1 MRMCRLLSITLN
13 ISAADSMVDDGT
25 CGARPSFRFAPS
37 KSSLHLNFQSAGCF
51 DNGAAFPKIH
61 MAALQGH
68 KTFAA
73 PNFKPQKS
81 SLHPSKTECRLLF
94 RPVASSQTAHAAH
107 AFHFRQIRQHAR
119 QLVHLPH
126 FQREAHAGFQ
136 AARLRVHRRHIHLV
150 PCQAVRH
157 IAQ

>member
-1 MRMCRLLSITLN
+1 MKPCRLLSVKFT
-13 ISAADSMVDDGT
+13 DSMAATTHPVNPL
-25 CGARPSFRFAPS
+25 PSSWHNPKAACTSIFKVQAALITPQHSPKSIRRHCNGIKHSQSQISNHKIKQPAPS
-37 KSSLHLNFQSAGCF
+37 Q
-51 DNGAAFPKIH
+51 
-61 MAALQGH
+61 
-68 KTFAA
+68 
-73 PNFKPQKS
+73 
-81 SLHPSKTECRLLF
+81 TECRLLF
-94 RPVASSQTAHAAH
+94 RPVAPLQTAHAAH

-150 PCQAVRH
+150 PRQTVRH

>member
-25 CGARPSFRFAPS
+25 CGAPLPSGLRRPKAACTSI
-37 KSSLHLNFQSAGCF
+37 FQSAGCF
-51 DNGAAFPKIH
+51 YNATAFPKIH
-61 MAALQGH
+61 TAALQRH
-68 KTFAA
+68 KTFTA

-81 SLHPSKTECRLLF
+81 SLHPPKTECRLLF
-94 RPVASSQTAHAAH
+94 RPIAFSQTAHAAH

-150 PCQAVRH
+150 PRQTVRH